1 MYIKQTKTPIQS
13 QGRYL
18 KELTVLQLGSSAQG
32 LKGHDNGPLTPYV
45 CVNPVLFSISS
56 GYSRL
61 QLGSKFPF
69 SGVGMTNLFWVGFTN
84 DPLSACSGAGQQGRP
99 AQGGLL
105 L

>member
-32 LKGHDNGPLTPYV
+32 LKGRDKGPLTPYV

-56 GYSRL
+56 GYRGFSSAVSFPS
-61 QLGSKFPF
+61 LG
-69 SGVGMTNLFWVGFTN
+69 LE
-84 DPLSACSGAGQQGRP
+84 
-99 AQGGLL
+99 
-105 L
+105 